1 MIATQ
6 WWRAATGVLGNFMGT
21 PGAVCGPNQ
30 WATLAELDLP
40 KVERQTTLAEPCLPL
55 SGVTVVESAAIIA
68 SPFGASMLADL
79 GAQVMLNLWIAI
91 LSESW
96 PSVWARLGVIPIRS
110 LAIISSLLRPAH
122 TSNH

>member
-1 MIATQ
+1 
-6 WWRAATGVLGNFMGT
+6 MGY
-21 PGAVCGPNQ
+21 PGRVRSA
-30 WATLAELDLP
+30 

-79 GAQVMLNLWIAI
+79 GARVNCLNLWMAI

-96 PSVWARLGVIPIRS
+96 PSVWARLGVIPIKKLGDQSEVSEGQRIAQQ
-110 LAIISSLLRPAH
+110 LVANADIFIHNYRPGVPQRCL
-122 TSNH
+122 TTLP